1 MKIFKK
7 TLSFWPSILDNIHI
21 YIFKN
26 SKNKHNFHLNKRII
40 LKIQTILQKKLQI
53 VDIVS
58 DYW

>member
-21 YIFKN
+21 YLRN